1 MNNKMKLKEIS
12 ELADV
17 SISTVSRVL
26 ANSPN
31 VKSATREKVL
41 RVLHESS
48 RAYQKKQTNLIGVVI
63 PDILNPFFPLLL
75 KGMESIASLS
85 NYRLIVCNSEN
96 NPLTE
101 SKIIDDLMNMNID
114 GIFFIGCSE
123 KTPDNL
129 SQIAQTRLVPL
140 VFLDRDP
147 GVDSA
152 GLVVVD
158 NIQGMFQSALYLI
171 GLGHRNILY
180 LGGPKKLS
188 TEIERLQGFMQAWN
202 QLDYEKKQ
210 LTTLQSDFSFDDAYS
225 QVKQL
230 LATRMPTFTAICAS
244 NDLMAQGAYKAVKE
258 AGFNIPTDI
267 SIIGYDDIPCS
278 SVLDLTSIRQPF
290 EEMGRMSMLCMLDLL
305 RTPLSAKKLFK
316 LQASLIIR
324 SSCATASR
332 TSYFQ

>member
-1 MNNKMKLKEIS
+1 MNSKMKLKEIS

-31 VKSATREKVL
+31 VKASTREKVL
-41 RVLHESS
+41 KVLHEST

-63 PDILNPFFPLLL
+63 PDILNPFFPMLL

-96 NPLTE
+96 NPHVE
-101 SKIIDDLMNMNID
+101 SKIIDDLTDLNID

-123 KTPDNL
+123 KIPDNL

-147 GVDSA
+147 NVESA

-158 NIQGMFQSALYLI
+158 NVHGMFQSALYLI
-171 GLGHRNILY
+171 GLGHRDILY
-180 LGGPKKLS
+180 LGGPKNLS
-188 TEIERLQGFMQAWN
+188 TEIERMQGFMQAWT
-202 QLDYEKKQ
+202 QLDYDKKK
-210 LTTLQSDFSFDDAYS
+210 LTILQSDFSYDDAYS

-230 LATRMPTFTAICAS
+230 LATETPTFTAICAS
-244 NDLMAQGAYKAVKE
+244 NDLMAQGAYKAVRE
-258 AGFNIPTDI
+258 AGLEIPSDI

-278 SVLDLTSIRQPF
+278 AVLDMTSIRQPF

-324 SSCATASR
+324 NSCAAVS
-332 TSYFQ
+332 SI